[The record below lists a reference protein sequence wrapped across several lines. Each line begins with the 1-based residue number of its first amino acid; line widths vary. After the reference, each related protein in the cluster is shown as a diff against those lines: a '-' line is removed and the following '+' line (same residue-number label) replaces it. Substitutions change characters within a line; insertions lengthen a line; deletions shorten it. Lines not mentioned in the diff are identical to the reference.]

1 MKKMTAIIII
11 FISTLGFFAFLHKKI
26 LLNFFDIKGTVID
39 LQEVEF
45 YHNYRK
51 IKKVKLLHSYLGDI
65 NLAISFPQNYTKEDL
80 PVLFILGGVETGLK
94 SVKHVS
100 DIGNNIL
107 VGFDWPVS
115 DSDLESKKI
124 ISNLNGLY
132 KKISSAQRALSFYRR
147 SCKHS

>member
-1 MKKMTAIIII
+1 MKKISVIIIII
-11 FISTLGFFAFLHKKI
+11 FITTLGFFTFLQKKI
-26 LLNFFDIKGTVID
+26 SLDFLDIKGTVID
-39 LQEVEF
+39 LEEVEF
-45 YHNYRK
+45 YHNSRK

-65 NLAISFPQNYTKEDL
+65 NLAISFPQNYSKEVL

-115 DSDLESKKI
+115 DSDLEIKLFCS
-124 ISNLNGLY
+124 ISPKRGKY
-132 KKISSAQRALSFYRR
+132 HA
-147 SCKHS
+147 